1 VGENFAG
8 AFKSQAPIGVGG
20 TGLCGG
26 AACPVT
32 NGDGGSLLAA
42 PGGYTGHGV
51 VAVGTGL
58 ATHGDRFAFSF
69 ANVPTGVT
77 IYLPINAANNN
88 VTTGS
93 DVVATL
99 TSGVT
104 GAFAAVTPAPAKT
117 SGILTA
123 NTFAAYTATGGTV
136 TAVYEIMSTDDT
148 FTGETFTATGAIT
161 AAANFSTSA
170 LPAITVTVTPAP
182 SSGTDI
188 PTFAAS
194 TNAPI
199 TLASFSLCQTT
210 LLFPF
215 ITNQQGYDTGIAIS
229 NTGADPL
236 GVVGATSAGT
246 TGSCNLNFYGAGGA
260 LTTTTLVATP
270 TGFGTA
276 SGLAPGSTGSFLL
289 SGTDGG
295 FQGYMIAQCN
305 FLYGHGYAFI
315 FNGLI
320 GTSPNAIAEGY
331 LAEVLANNRSGAVV
345 LAGPEFV
352 TF

>member
-1 VGENFAG
+1 
-8 AFKSQAPIGVGG
+8 
-20 TGLCGG
+20 
-26 AACPVT
+26 VT
-32 NGDGGSLLAA
+32 NGDGGSLQAA
-42 PGGYTGHGV
+42 PVGYTGHGTV
-51 VAVGTGL
+51 VAGTGT
-58 ATHGDRFAFSF
+58 ATHGDRFAFTF
-69 ANVPTGVT
+69 NNVPTGVT

-93 DVVATL
+93 DLVATL
-99 TSGVT
+99 TSSVT

-117 SGILTA
+117 SGLLVA

-136 TAVYEIMSTDDT
+136 TAVYEILSTDDT
-148 FTGETFTATGAIT
+148 FTGESFNATGFIT
-161 AAANFSTSA
+161 ENANFSTTA

-199 TLASFSLCQTT
+199 TLTAFSLCQTT

-215 ITNQQGYDTGIAIS
+215 VTNQQGYDTGIAIS

-236 GVVGATSAGT
+236 GLVGATSAGT
-246 TGSCNLNFYGAGGA
+246 TGLCNLNFYGAGGA

-270 TGFGTA
+270 AGFGA
-276 SGLAPGSTGSFLL
+276 AAGLAPGASGAFLL
-289 SGTDGG
+289 SGTDPG

-320 GTSPNAIAEGY
+320 GTSPNAVAEGY
-331 LAEVLANNRSGAVV
+331 LAEVLANNRSGLAVG
-345 LAGPEFV
+345 AGPEFV